1 MRHILIDTDTASDDA
16 VALVMALK
24 HPDIQVEAITVVAG
38 NVPLDQA
45 VQNALFTRD
54 LCGSTV
60 PVYAGLAKPLVREL
74 GTAQYIH
81 GQDGLGDIGLHLTGR
96 TPTTGNGVD
105 AIAETIRRF
114 PNEIEIVALGPLTN
128 LAVAFAKDPDLV
140 PLVKHC
146 VVMGG
151 VGEGPG
157 NVTSVSEYNIWADP
171 EAAQIV
177 FQSGLPITM
186 VGWDIA
192 WKYAAFYPNEIEAV
206 RAIRTPLAK
215 FCMDIQG
222 DRAEGGVDGYNFTL
236 PDPIAMAVA
245 IDESVA
251 TRIESAYVEISL
263 ADNNTRGMT
272 LVDYPKVT
280 KKDPN
285 TRVVLEASK
294 ERFIAMLHE
303 AVGS

>member
-24 HPDIQVEAITVVAG
+24 YPGIQVEAITVVAG

-45 VQNALFTRD
+45 VQNALYTREICD
-54 LCGSTV
+54 SEV

-74 GTAQYIH
+74 LTAQYIH
-81 GQDGLGDIGLHLTGR
+81 GQDGLGDIGLPLSGR
-96 TPTTGNGVD
+96 VPADGNAIDIIVD
-105 AIAETIRRF
+105 TIRQF
-114 PNEIEIVALGPLTN
+114 PNEIELIALGPLTN
-128 LAVAFAKDPDLV
+128 LAVAMAKEPELAQK
-140 PLVKHC
+140 VKHC
-146 VVMGG
+146 YIMGG
-151 VGEGPG
+151 VGKGPG

-186 VGWDIA
+186 IGWDIA
-192 WKYAAFYPNEIEAV
+192 VKYAAFFPKEIESV
-206 RAIRTPLAK
+206 RSIGTPLAN

-222 DRAEGGVDGYNFTL
+222 DRAEGGKGGYHFTL

-245 IDESVA
+245 LDGSVA
-251 TRIESAYVEISL
+251 THVEEHHIEISL
-263 ADNNTRGMT
+263 SDNNTRGMT

-280 KKDPN
+280 KREPN

-294 ERFIAMLHE
+294 EKFLGMLHE
-303 AVGS
+303 AVG